1 MTQVNSHDRAWKT
14 LRLVYGLVP
23 LLAGLDKFFNILT
36 NWEQYLSPLA
46 AQFLPVPASVF
57 MGFVGIVEMVAGI
70 AVLTRWAKPAAYVVA
85 VWLAAIALNLVSSGA
100 YLDIAVRDLVMAAG
114 AYSLAELTAARET
127 GSLRSRHPASR
138 TAEVQSGAA

>member
-1 MTQVNSHDRAWKT
+1 MTLVSSHERARKT

-46 AQFLPVPASVF
+46 TQFLPVPASVF
-57 MGFVGIVEMVAGI
+57 MNFVGIVEMAVGI
-70 AVLTRWAKPAAYVVA
+70 AILTRWTKPAAYVAA
-85 VWLAAIALNLVSSGA
+85 VWLAAIALNLASTGA

-114 AYSLAELTAARET
+114 AYSLAELTAAREA
-127 GSLRSRHPASR
+127 GSLRSRHPASQ
-138 TAEVQSGAA
+138 TAEAQSGVA